1 VVHPGRLV
9 FDPEWAIAIAI
20 ALLDYLYVVRVLG
33 RRGSPTPRLR
43 RASFV
48 AGLALIAVALF
59 SPLEHLAL
67 TSMLSFHLLQNV
79 MLADWAPPLLVA
91 GLSAAMVLGAER
103 RQWVRWATTPAV
115 ALVWWLAVWYTV
127 HVPAFYD
134 YALHYRWALGAEHV
148 LLLSAGLVFW
158 WPVLS
163 PDRMQ
168 SLPKLVYLLAAFFLA
183 APLALVL
190 ALSQTPVY
198 AFYEHTP
205 KLWGLSALEDQQLG
219 AITMSVEQAVI
230 LFAACSIVFGRLLEH
245 EGEDELGLEPLAPCE
260 PHASISPLARRRPRT
275 CARWRRW
282 WRKPPPGAPI
292 WCCCRRS
299 GTRGWMASSCARS
312 PRPWT
317 AARRSTPWPGG
328 RAASGST

>member
-1 VVHPGRLV
+1 VVHPGRPV

-20 ALLDYLYVVRVLG
+20 ALADYVYVVRVLG
-33 RRGSPTPRLR
+33 RRGSPTSRLR

-48 AGLALIAVALF
+48 GGLALIAIALF
-59 SPLEHLAL
+59 SPIEHLAL

-91 GLSAAMVLGAER
+91 GLSAAMLLGAER
-103 RQWVRWATTPAV
+103 RRWVRWATTPGV
-115 ALVWWLAVWYTV
+115 ALVWWLAVWYAV

-134 YALHYRWALGAEHV
+134 YALHHRWALGLEHV

-168 SLPKLVYLLAAFFLA
+168 PLPKLIYLLMAFFLA

-190 ALSQTPVY
+190 ALSHTPVY
-198 AFYEHTP
+198 AFYQHTP
-205 KLWGLSALEDQQLG
+205 KLWGLSALEDQQVG

-245 EGEDELGLEPLAPCE
+245 EGEDELGLEP
-260 PHASISPLARRRPRT
+260 
-275 CARWRRW
+275 
-282 WRKPPPGAPI
+282 
-292 WCCCRRS
+292 
-299 GTRGWMASSCARS
+299 
-312 PRPWT
+312 
-317 AARRSTPWPGG
+317 
-328 RAASGST
+328 